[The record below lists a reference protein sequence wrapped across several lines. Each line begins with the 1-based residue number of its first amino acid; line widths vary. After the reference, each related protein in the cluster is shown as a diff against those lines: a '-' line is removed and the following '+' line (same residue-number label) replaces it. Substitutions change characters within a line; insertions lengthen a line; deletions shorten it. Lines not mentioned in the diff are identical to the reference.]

1 MERCDVG
8 AGGVAVRSSETVAL
22 PVLQFA
28 VQPPPRGPLHDVST
42 SEERM
47 RSAAVNELRIMEYP
61 VIEKCPYAVPPG
73 AAKPSDNP

>member
-1 MERCDVG
+1 MESCEAG
-8 AGGVAVRSSETVAL
+8 AGGVAVRTSETVAL

-28 VQPPPRGPLHDVST
+28 VQPPLRGPLQDVSK

-47 RSAAVNELRIMEYP
+47 SSAAANGLRIMQIPRYRK
-61 VIEKCPYAVPPG
+61 VRLRRAPG